1 MGKVIATFRDVDR
14 AERAVH
20 ALKEAGVEDHD
31 ISLVSKDT
39 RKNGAH
45 SENGHHDLTSGAT
58 WGAGIGAGTALLATA
73 GLIAIPG
80 IGPILALGP
89 LAAGLTGAAAG
100 GMVGAFVDWGMPKQE
115 GEHLQKEVQEGRAVI
130 LVKTSD
136 THKIQG
142 ILEQHAHEVQVLEH
156 DQSPHQN
163 HEGQR
168 PQHAT
173 VRQ

>member
-1 MGKVIATFRDVDR
+1 MGKVIATFQDAER

-20 ALKEAGVEDHD
+20 ALKEAGIEDHD

-39 RKNGAH
+39 RKNGAPAGG
-45 SENGHHDLTSGAT
+45 EHHDLTSGTT

-100 GMVGAFVDWGMPKQE
+100 GMVGAFVDWGMPKAE

-130 LVKTSD
+130 LVATNDEQKVE
-136 THKIQG
+136 G
-142 ILEQHAHEVQVLEH
+142 ILKKHAHEVKILEH
-156 DQSPHQN
+156 
-163 HEGQR
+163 GR
-168 PQHAT
+168 QHAAAAHH
-173 VRQ
+173 